1 MKRNFY
7 KVISFFVAMCLII
20 SAVPIFVLVSANGN
34 DSINISDVP
43 QLPDNYDLIISKEVV
58 ISDFGSKYNVLPSN
72 TKNTIT
78 PSLNLSNASTIEFD
92 IYVESVENLKIAIS
106 GYSGNKSQSL
116 LFAFSSASVSALFAS
131 QQTAT
136 VDITSYIVNDGWNH
150 ISVSKTDFEGANIK
164 WDKVKYAFLKFG
176 DSTNTNYSS
185 VSKLENNNVALAN
198 ICTVLSAP
206 KSDSILYS
214 EHYKNTLGT
223 SEDSLVSDISGI
235 FTKCDLE
242 KVSFEGKYYVFAD
255 FKVSDFESFSEF
267 LQNKKL
273 CFKLYSD
280 EAVATIELDAT
291 RIISS
296 GNVWKKLKICVDEF
310 NADENFKWDSVNG
323 FSFGISATDSNGK
336 LNEYY
341 SLELFIGYVYSSVDN
356 PSRLEMANKYTTV
369 AKYYESMN
377 SGVLT
382 DKFNFELAYSNNTN
396 PFDLTGAGLESYTYS
411 TVQTNQKNDYFDCI
425 EFDLYV
431 EDADLFVSALKS
443 KNNTLKL
450 SFYSNGI
457 TEDANGVVLSITA
470 DEIVNLVKRD
480 GWNHIVIDAYNDLT
494 KISNTCNF
502 DFAKVTGWKLSFGG
516 TTNNINIANGYPIQ
530 IANIATTLKQI
541 AAPEISN
548 KYDMVSEYYTDM
560 SYGVLGNDFNFSL
573 SYSNTDTPF
582 DFTASGLNSYT
593 YNTVHNT
600 DKENKYFDYLEF
612 DIYIDDVDEFNYA
625 CEQNENTLK
634 LRLNSGGSID
644 NKDCIYV
651 ELSLNE
657 MHRFFVNDGWNHVI
671 IEAYIGALKGS
682 STGDFDFTKVTSWTL
697 SFGGTLTN
705 ANFAEGQLIEI
716 ANICTT
722 VNKIE
727 KPTVK
732 NTHKLVAEYY
742 TEMITKTC
750 GYNFSWQ
757 KIIRH
762 NENPVDW
769 TGKSVASYTINDVH
783 QKDFVNRYFDTLEF
797 DFYVADLNEFC
808 NALSAK
814 DNKIRLRFYTNAVT
828 IAENNLLEL
837 KFTGDDFKTFL
848 TKDGWNHITI
858 ETDKFTYKG
867 SPDFSKVTS
876 WLIDFVGTSSNYN
889 NAVGQ
894 KIAIANICITDDA
907 NIANSLETPELP
919 ENVITKIEEE
929 SSNSLGDYFG
939 YTSDRIFAQGIGPYD
954 FSKGNSIEFDLY
966 VSDYEALKKSFEE
979 CPRGSELALVFSSV
993 PLSLFEQYISSKDK
1007 PRLFNSVHCDISSQ
1021 ITKTGWNHIKLGKT
1035 DFSKLLG
1042 DMDWSNITSYMLR
1055 YSKSEFNIK
1064 DTEEKNPAG
1073 SVRVKIANI
1082 VNTGI
1087 VSDVPYDEKKSEKPD
1102 KNAVYINDA
1111 ENLIDDNGSWNPS
1124 DVYLDEN
1131 YKSENSHSV
1140 LREFSYLTEI
1150 YFARMFYLFDY
1161 SADIS
1166 DIKTLKFDL
1175 FVDIPQ
1181 FIQKSGN
1188 VIEVGFS
1195 SKRNL
1200 DGNYTWKIDTA
1211 TLKKGWN
1218 SLSFDISKAQKSGKI
1233 SLDEI
1238 KVFFV
1243 RFSEINLN
1251 AEEYESVII
1260 GIDNLRYLSKNG
1272 NTTLRINGL
1281 TDDVEVNEDVN
1292 VNDNNTNSDINFN
1305 DFDNSTSNE
1314 LVQGVITETKTSEPK
1329 TFYQKET
1336 VHKTVTNYAVAI
1348 IILCAEFAVLA
1359 AASIITFVI
1368 LKKKKK
1374 I

>member
-1 MKRNFY
+1 MKRSFY
-7 KVISFFVAMCLII
+7 KIVSFFVAVCIVI
-20 SAVPIFVLVSANGN
+20 SAVPIFALVSANEN
-34 DSINISDVP
+34 NSVNISDAP
-43 QLPDNYDLIISKEVV
+43 QLPDNYDLIISEEGVK
-58 ISDFGSKYNVLPSN
+58 SNFGSKYNVLPSN
-72 TKNTIT
+72 TKNTIS
-78 PSLNLSNASTIEFD
+78 PSLNLANASTIEFD
-92 IYVESVENLKIAIS
+92 IYVESVDNLKIAIS
-106 GYSGNKSQSL
+106 GYSGNKAQSL

-136 VDITSYIVNDGWNH
+136 IDITSYIVNDGWNH

-164 WDKVKYAFLKFG
+164 WDNVRYAFLKFA
-176 DSTNTNYSS
+176 DSTNTAYSAA
-185 VSKLENNNVALAN
+185 SKLENNNIALAN

-206 KSDSILYS
+206 KSDAILYS
-214 EHYKNTLGT
+214 ELYKNNLGT
-223 SEDSLVSDISGI
+223 SDNSLVSDISGI

-280 EAVATIELDAT
+280 EAVATVELDAT
-291 RIISS
+291 KIISS
-296 GNVWKKLKICVDEF
+296 GNIWKKLKICVDEF

-356 PSRLEMANKYTTV
+356 PSRPEMANKYTTV

-450 SFYSNGI
+450 SFYSNGM
-457 TEDANGVVLSITA
+457 TEDANGVVLSISA
-470 DEIVNLVKRD
+470 DEIANLVKRD
-480 GWNHIVIDAYNDLT
+480 GWNHIVIDAYDDLV

-516 TTNNINIANGYPIQ
+516 TASNINIANGNPIQ
-530 IANIATTLKQI
+530 IANIATTLKQM
-541 AAPEISN
+541 ASPEISN
-548 KYDMVSEYYTDM
+548 KYDTVSTYYTDM
-560 SYGVLGNDFNFSL
+560 SYGVLGNDFNFAL
-573 SYSNTDTPF
+573 SYTNTATPF
-582 DFTASGLNSYT
+582 DFTASGLDKYT
-593 YNTVHNT
+593 YKTVHET
-600 DKENKYFDYLEF
+600 DKENKYFNYIEF
-612 DIYIDDVDEFNYA
+612 DIYIDDVNEFKNA
-625 CEQNENTLK
+625 CKTKDNIITLK
-634 LRLNSGGSID
+634 FNSNALNGS
-644 NKDCIYV
+644 NDCVYA

-657 MHRFFVNDGWNHVI
+657 MSRFLVNDGWNHIVI
-671 IEAYIGALKGS
+671 ESFIGIYKDN
-682 STGDFDFTKVTSWTL
+682 STEDFDFTKVTGWTL
-697 SFGGTLTN
+697 CFGGTLTN
-705 ANFAEGQLIEI
+705 VNSAEGQLIEI

-722 VNKIE
+722 VNKVE
-727 KPTVK
+727 KPAVNNK
-732 NTHKLVAEYY
+732 HKLVTEYY

-750 GYNFSWQ
+750 GYDFSWQ
-757 KIIRH
+757 KIIGH
-762 NENPVDW
+762 NENPIDW
-769 TGKSVASYTINDVH
+769 TDSGVDSYTIKNVI

-797 DFYVADLNEFC
+797 DFYVADVSEFC
-808 NALSAK
+808 SALSAK
-814 DNKIRLRFYTNAVT
+814 ENKIRLRFYTNAVA
-828 IAENNLLEL
+828 IGESNLLDIR
-837 KFTGDDFKTFL
+837 FTGEDFANLL
-848 TKDGWNHITI
+848 TQDGWNHITI

-867 SPDFSKVTS
+867 TPDFTKVTS
-876 WLIDFVGTSSNYN
+876 WLIDFVGTLSNYN
-889 NAVGQ
+889 GAAGQ
-894 KIAIANICITDDA
+894 KIAIANLCITDDESKP
-907 NIANSLETPELP
+907 NTLEEPELP
-919 ENVITKIEEE
+919 ENVITEINEE
-929 SSNSLGDYFG
+929 SSHALGAYFG
-939 YTSDRIFAQGIGPYD
+939 YTSDRIFAEGIGPYD

-966 VSDYEALKKSFEE
+966 VSDYETLKKSFEE
-979 CPRGSELALVFSSV
+979 CPRGSELYIVFSSV
-993 PLSLFEQYISSKDK
+993 PLNLFSQYSK
-1007 PRLFNSVHCDISSQ
+1007 PRTYYSVQSGLREQ
-1021 ITKTGWNHIKLGKT
+1021 ITKTGWNHIKLGKA
-1035 DFSKLLG
+1035 DFSQLLG
-1042 DMDWSNITSYMLR
+1042 NMDWSNVTSFMLR
-1055 YSKSEFNIK
+1055 YSKSKFNQS
-1064 DTEEKNPAG
+1064 DEEEKNPAG
-1073 SVRVKIANI
+1073 EVRVKITNI

-1087 VSDVPYDEKKSEKPD
+1087 ISDVPYDEKKSERPD

-1111 ENLIDDNGSWNPS
+1111 ENLVDDNGSWNPS
-1124 DVYLDEN
+1124 DVYSDEN
-1131 YKSENSHSV
+1131 YKSENAHSV
-1140 LREFSYLTEI
+1140 LRKFSYLTEI
-1150 YFARMFYLFDY
+1150 DFARMFYLFDY

-1181 FIQKSGN
+1181 FIQKNGN

-1200 DGNYTWKIDTA
+1200 EGSYTWKIDTS
-1211 TLKKGWN
+1211 TLKEGWN
-1218 SLSFDISKAQKSGKI
+1218 SLSFDISKAQKSGKV

-1238 KVFFV
+1238 KTFFI
-1243 RFSEINLN
+1243 RFSEINLS
-1251 AEEYESVII
+1251 AEDYETVII

-1281 TDDVEVNEDVN
+1281 TDDVEVNEDIN
-1292 VNDNNTNSDINFN
+1292 INNDY
-1305 DFDNSTSNE
+1305 DFDNNNSNE
-1314 LVQGVITETKTSEPK
+1314 EVQEVITETKTHEPK
-1329 TFYQKET
+1329 TFHQKET
-1336 VHKTVTNYAVAI
+1336 VHKTVTNYTVAI
-1348 IILCAEFAVLA
+1348 IILCAEFAVLT
-1359 AASIITFVI
+1359 AASIIAFVI